1 MPAFRTYVLI
11 ILKHAQSTIKHR
23 LLFDPTNSPYY
34 TPSLTD
40 TVIQNM
46 LKLFYS
52 PGSCALASHIVLE
65 EAGAPYETIR
75 IDFNTAEQHSADF
88 LAINPK

>member
-1 MPAFRTYVLI
+1 
-11 ILKHAQSTIKHR
+11 
-23 LLFDPTNSPYY
+23 
-34 TPSLTD
+34 
-40 TVIQNM
+40 M

-75 IDFNTAEQHSADF
+75 IDFDTAEQHSADF
-88 LAINPK
+88 LAINPKGRVPALVTERGILSETPAIL